1 MNRKW
6 VIADIHGCFKTL
18 QKLIETH
25 IQPAENDRFYFLGDY
40 IDRGPNSKGVIDYLL
55 QFSQQFSCTF
65 LMGNHEEM
73 LLKSYQEE
81 IRTQGFFSRFSK
93 KPITESWKVHGGK
106 ETLASYETRSLKGLD
121 IAHIEWIKNLPNFAE
136 EDTFLL
142 VHAGFNFKCD
152 NIFEDTESMRW
163 IREFEVDFS
172 KTNNKKVIHGHI
184 PVSLSF
190 IEECIQKNTYSFIDL
205 DNGCVYKNH
214 EGRGNLVALELNSM
228 NLKVQKNID

>member
-1 MNRKW
+1 MQKKW

-18 QKLIETH
+18 EKLIEFH
-25 IQPAENDRFYFLGDY
+25 IQPAQNDLFFFLGDY
-40 IDRGPNSKGVIDYLL
+40 IDRGPKSKEVLDFLMH
-55 QFSQQFSCTF
+55 FSSQFSCSF

-73 LLKSYQEE
+73 FLKSHQES
-81 IRTQGFFSRFSK
+81 IQKRGFLSTFSK
-93 KPITESWKVHGGK
+93 LPITESWKVHGGK
-106 ETLASYETRSLKGLD
+106 ETLDSFDTKTLKNID
-121 IAHIEWIKNLPNFAE
+121 EKYIEWLSELPNFIE
-136 EDTFLL
+136 EDDYLL
-142 VHAGFNFKCD
+142 VHAGFNFKKE

-163 IREFEVDFS
+163 IREFEVDFK

-205 DNGCVYKNH
+205 DNGCVYKNY